1 MLYVLRTQR
10 NMRIHF
16 AVAAV
21 VLVASLILGVGKVQ
35 FMILLFAVALVMASE
50 LLNTAIETAIDI
62 TTTTY
67 DPLARIAKDAAAAA
81 VLVSSIVAVAI
92 GYLIFFSRLN
102 RASLAA
108 VTRVR
113 QSSIHLTVIAL
124 FLVIIVVIAAKAHTR
139 TGTFLRGGWPSGHAA
154 LAGSL
159 FTAITLISGSQ
170 LLATLALIMALLVFE
185 SRMEAKFHTY
195 AQIISGAV
203 IGVLVTALVF
213 QSFYLGR

>member
-1 MLYVLRTQR
+1 
-10 NMRIHF
+10 MRIHF
-16 AVAAV
+16 IAATI

-81 VLVSSIVAVAI
+81 VLVSSVVAVAI
-92 GYLIFFSRLN
+92 GYLIFYSRLN

-108 VTRVR
+108 LTRVR
-113 QSSIHLTVIAL
+113 QSPIHLTMIAL
-124 FLVIIVVIAAKAHTR
+124 FLVIILVIGAKAYTK
-139 TGTFLRGGWPSGHAA
+139 TGSYLRGGWPSGHAA

-170 LLATLALIMALLVFE
+170 LMATLAMIMALLVFE

-195 AQIISGAV
+195 TQIVAGAV
-203 IGVLVTALVF
+203 IGLLVTTLVF
-213 QSFYLGR
+213 QIFYIGR